1 MMLRV
6 AIRNVLRHRL
16 RTAFTV
22 IALSI
27 AVALLADMLM
37 LSRGMEKT
45 FYRVLSSVGYE
56 VRICPLGT
64 LPFAT
69 DAVIAES
76 ARVTRALD
84 DDRRVERW
92 LRVLGTTLY
101 SDSTSLF
108 AMGIDG
114 ASQSL
119 YTVTRGDDISVARDD
134 NLTPILLN
142 ENAALA
148 LGVVV
153 GDAIDLLAEAP
164 GLSNAFAAG
173 SSTRARGVSRAEL
186 AKQSGWRSTGARVGE
201 ESSAKSRTTSPQR
214 AVDRQDP
221 RMGFIVAG
229 IIDIEFDLPQ
239 QRTLVLPLAAAHRLR
254 PESRDTASFVLAK
267 LRGGGATGSFAP
279 LDEQRAV
286 AASLASQFPELSV
299 YSIDVLMEAL
309 QGQLAYF
316 KQFALILS
324 TISVFTTFLLIAIVL
339 TIGVGERRGE
349 IAALRSMG
357 FGRASVRAMVLGES
371 MVLLAMGAL
380 VGSVL
385 GWFLA
390 GYLDRI
396 LTQSPSLPGG
406 YRFFIPA
413 PREIILAVLITGVA
427 GAAAALLPAIA
438 AARVDIPRTLHE
450 EVV

>member
-84 DDRRVERW
+84 DDPRVERW

-148 LGVVV
+148 LGVDV
-153 GDAIDLLAEAP
+153 GNAITLATDAP
-164 GLSNAFAAG
+164 GLLWG
-173 SSTRARGVSRAEL
+173 SRGVSRAEL

-254 PESRDTASFVLAK
+254 PESRGAASFVLAK
-267 LRGGGATGSFAP
+267 LRGGGNTGSFAP

-371 MVLLAMGAL
+371 VVLLAMGAL

-396 LTQSPSLPGG
+396 LTQSPSLPAG

>member
-1 MMLRV
+1 MIARV

-22 IALSI
+22 TALAI

-37 LSRGMEKT
+37 LASGMEKT

-56 VRICPLGT
+56 VRVCPLGT

-76 ARVTRALD
+76 SRVTRALD
-84 DDRRVERW
+84 DDDRVERW

-101 SDSTSLF
+101 ADSTSLF
-108 AMGIDG
+108 VMGIDG
-114 ASQSL
+114 ESQSL
-119 YTVTRGDDISVARDD
+119 YTVTRGADIDAPRDD
-134 NLTPILLN
+134 GLIPILLN
-142 ENAALA
+142 ENAAAA
-148 LGVVV
+148 LGVDVS
-153 GDAIDLLAEAP
+153 DQIDLNDGVASFSRALARGGAKPGPPGPRPRGGEASGP
-164 GLSNAFAAG
+164 
-173 SSTRARGVSRAEL
+173 RARAL
-186 AKQSGWRSTGARVGE
+186 QQDTGYV
-201 ESSAKSRTTSPQR
+201 
-214 AVDRQDP
+214 
-221 RMGFIVAG
+221 VAG
-229 IIDIEFDLPQ
+229 IIDIEFDLAQ
-239 QRTLVLPLAAAHRLR
+239 QRTLVMPLEAVHRLR
-254 PESRDTASFVLAK
+254 PETRDDASFVLAK
-267 LRGGGATGSFAP
+267 LRAPADDDFFAP
-279 LDEQRAV
+279 LAEQRAV
-286 AASLASQFPELSV
+286 AASLARQFPELST
-299 YSIDVLMEAL
+299 YSIDALMEAL

-324 TISVFTTFLLIAIVL
+324 TISVFITFLLIAVVL

-357 FGRASVRAMVLGES
+357 FRRSSVRWMVLGES
-371 MVLLAMGAL
+371 AVLLALGAVL
-380 VGSVL
+380 GSVL

-396 LTQSPSLPGG
+396 LTQSPSLPAG

-413 PREIILAVLITGVA
+413 PREIALAVLITGVA
-427 GAAAALLPAIA
+427 GAAAALLPAVFA
-438 AARVDIPRTLHE
+438 SRVDIPRTLHE

>member
-1 MMLRV
+1 MIARV
-6 AIRNVLRHRL
+6 ALRNVLRHRL

-22 IALSI
+22 AALAI

-37 LSRGMEKT
+37 LSSGMEKT

-56 VRICPLGT
+56 VRVCPLGT

-76 ARVTRALD
+76 SRVTRALD
-84 DDRRVERW
+84 GDARVERW

-101 SDSTSLF
+101 ADSTSLF
-108 AMGIDG
+108 VMGIDG
-114 ASQSL
+114 VAQSL
-119 YTVTRGDDISVARDD
+119 YTVARGVDIDAPRTDD
-134 NLTPILLN
+134 LTPILLN
-142 ENAALA
+142 ENAAAA
-148 LGVVV
+148 LGVDV
-153 GDAIDLLAEAP
+153 GDPIDLEAGAP
-164 GLSNAFAAG
+164 GLTRAFA
-173 SSTRARGVSRAEL
+173 SDRTR
-186 AKQSGWRSTGARVGE
+186 GAMFV
-201 ESSAKSRTTSPQR
+201 
-214 AVDRQDP
+214 
-221 RMGFIVAG
+221 VAG
-229 IIDIEFDLPQ
+229 IIEIEFDLPQ
-239 QRTLVLPLAAAHRLR
+239 QRTLVMPLAAVHRLR
-254 PESRDTASFVLAK
+254 PETRDAASFVLAK
-267 LRGGGATGSFAP
+267 LRTAEGDFAP
-279 LDEQRAV
+279 LDQQRDV
-286 AASLASQFPELSV
+286 AAALAAAFPEFSV
-299 YSIDVLMEAL
+299 YSVDELMEAL

-324 TISVFTTFLLIAIVL
+324 TISVFTTFLLIAVVL

-357 FGRASVRAMVLGES
+357 FRRSSIRGLVLGES
-371 MVLLAMGAL
+371 AVLLILGTV

-396 LTQSPSLPGG
+396 LTQSPSLPAG

-413 PREIILAVLITGVA
+413 PREIALAIAITGVA
-427 GAAAALLPAIA
+427 GVLASLLPAIMA
-438 AARVDIPRTLHE
+438 SRVDIPRTLHE

>member
-1 MMLRV
+1 MIARV
-6 AIRNVLRHRL
+6 ALRNVLRHRL

-22 IALSI
+22 AALAI

-37 LSRGMEKT
+37 LSSGMEKT

-56 VRICPLGT
+56 VRVCPLGT

-76 ARVTRALD
+76 SRVTRALD
-84 DDRRVERW
+84 GDARVERW

-101 SDSTSLF
+101 ADSTSLF
-108 AMGIDG
+108 VMGIDG
-114 ASQSL
+114 VAQSL
-119 YTVTRGDDISVARDD
+119 YTVARGVDIDAPRTDD
-134 NLTPILLN
+134 LTPILLN
-142 ENAALA
+142 ENAAAA
-148 LGVVV
+148 LGVDV
-153 GDAIDLLAEAP
+153 GDPIDLEAGAP
-164 GLSNAFAAG
+164 GLTRAFA
-173 SSTRARGVSRAEL
+173 SDRTR
-186 AKQSGWRSTGARVGE
+186 GAMFV
-201 ESSAKSRTTSPQR
+201 
-214 AVDRQDP
+214 
-221 RMGFIVAG
+221 VAG
-229 IIDIEFDLPQ
+229 IIEIEFDLPQ
-239 QRTLVLPLAAAHRLR
+239 QRTLVMPLAAVHRLR
-254 PESRDTASFVLAK
+254 PETRDAASFVLAK
-267 LRGGGATGSFAP
+267 LRTAEGDFAP
-279 LDEQRAV
+279 LDQQRDV
-286 AASLASQFPELSV
+286 AAALAAAFPEFSV
-299 YSIDVLMEAL
+299 YSVDDLMEAL

-324 TISVFTTFLLIAIVL
+324 TISVFTTFLLIAVVL

-357 FGRASVRAMVLGES
+357 FRRSSIRGLVLGES
-371 MVLLAMGAL
+371 AVLLILGTV

-396 LTQSPSLPGG
+396 LTQSPSLPAG

-413 PREIILAVLITGVA
+413 PREIALAIAITGVA
-427 GAAAALLPAIA
+427 GVLASLLPAIMA
-438 AARVDIPRTLHE
+438 SRVDIPRTLHE